1 MNRKLWILFYALPLF
16 YGAITRLPFIYFV
29 IHMRFNFNL
38 TWEEIGLFVG
48 SYQTTRTIASFVA
61 IFYPT
66 LSHFVGSIIGLEGSI
81 LVLVQSN
88 DDKLSFLLGTIAI
101 GFSETLASS
110 QTFLK
115 ISPSINNDFHLISNK
130 IKVQYAS
137 GKYFGTKLDSFPHKL

>member
-1 MNRKLWILFYALPLF
+1 
-16 YGAITRLPFIYFV
+16 
-29 IHMRFNFNL
+29 MRFNFNL